1 MITGTIVKNGTTR
14 LILTGSDEI
23 DAAVLK
29 QLNGATVTVITDN
42 LRIGDHN
49 ISGGLMLTQ
58 QVNERKI
65 KPVATDSEPG
75 VSEGLPDTDRKESG
89 PGEESVS

>member
-1 MITGTIVKNGTTR
+1 MITGTIIKNGTIK
-14 LILTGSDEI
+14 LVLTGSDEI

-49 ISGGLMLTQ
+49 ISGGLIITQ
-58 QVNERKI
+58 ENERKT
-65 KPVATDSEPG
+65 KPVASNPEPG
-75 VSEGLPDTDRKESG
+75 VSEGLSDSNRKESRS
-89 PGEESVS
+89 GEESLP

>member
-1 MITGTIVKNGTTR
+1 MITGTIIKNGTTR
-14 LILTGSDEI
+14 LILSGSDEI

-49 ISGGLMLTQ
+49 ISGGLILTQ
-58 QVNERKI
+58 QANERKTER
-65 KPVATDSEPG
+65 VAPG
-75 VSEGLPDTDRKESG
+75 SAPGISEGVHDEHRQEGGANKEPLS
-89 PGEESVS
+89 